1 MNPKLDKFTVG
12 IEEEYM
18 ICDPRTGD
26 LVNKASLIMNEF
38 KDSKRFSYE
47 LIESEIEANTSIHT
61 NINSAIKELSYLRSK
76 INNFG
81 KSNNFT
87 LGVSG
92 THPTASPDKQK
103 FIENESYRWVSN
115 QLHYY
120 ASRNM
125 TFSTHFHIGIPD
137 FNKVTIIMN
146 SMRRWIAPLLAL
158 STNSPFFD
166 SVNTGM
172 RSSRTMQFG
181 AFPRTNIPKS
191 FNTLDEYIDYTNKLM
206 EIKSIEKMRHI
217 WWKIRPHLD
226 YNTLEFRVCDS
237 QRSLKNVHMLTCLS
251 RALVHKAYTDF
262 EKTKYTNNLSV
273 EYLNDSLWKA
283 SRFNMDS
290 IIYDEVT
297 DKNFTLYDFIEY
309 MYDYCKDSLDMFG
322 DNVKER
328 LEYILKHGT
337 ECDEQLRYYKNH
349 NFDKLKLFLIKE
361 VEYLT
366 KE

>member
-1 MNPKLDKFTVG
+1 
-12 IEEEYM
+12 
-18 ICDPRTGD
+18 
-26 LVNKASLIMNEF
+26 
-38 KDSKRFSYE
+38 
-47 LIESEIEANTSIHT
+47 
-61 NINSAIKELSYLRSK
+61 
-76 INNFG
+76 
-81 KSNNFT
+81 
-87 LGVSG
+87 
-92 THPTASPDKQK
+92 
-103 FIENESYRWVSN
+103 
-115 QLHYY
+115 
-120 ASRNM
+120 M

-137 FNKVTIIMN
+137 FNRVTIIMN

-191 FNTLDEYIDYTNKLM
+191 FNTLDEYLDYTNKLM

-237 QRSLKNVHMLTCLS
+237 QRSLKNVHMLASLS
-251 RALVHKAYTDF
+251 RALVHKAYMDF
-262 EKTKYTNNLSV
+262 ENTKLTNNLSV

-309 MYDYCKDSLDMFG
+309 MYDYCENSLDMFG

-328 LEYILKHGT
+328 LEHILKYGT
-337 ECDEQLRYYKNH
+337 ECDEQLRYYENH
-349 NFDKLKLFLIKE
+349 NFNELKLFLIKE

>member
-1 MNPKLDKFTVG
+1 
-12 IEEEYM
+12 M
-18 ICDPRTGD
+18 ICDPQTGN
-26 LVNKASLIMNEF
+26 LVDKASLIMNEF

-61 NINSAIKELSYLRSK
+61 EINSAIEELSNLRNK

-92 THPTASPDKQK
+92 THPTASPEKQK
-103 FIENESYRWVSN
+103 FIQNESYKWVSN

-137 FNKVTIIMN
+137 FNRVTVIMN

-191 FNTLDEYIDYTNKLM
+191 FYTLDEYLHYTDKLM

-226 YNTLEFRVCDS
+226 YNTLEFRVCDA
-237 QRSLKNVHMLTCLS
+237 QRSLKNVHMLTSLS

-262 EKTKYTNNLSV
+262 ENTKHTSDLSV

-309 MYDYCKDSLDMFG
+309 MYNYCKDSLEMFG

-328 LEYILKHGT
+328 LEYILKYGT
-337 ECDEQLRYYKNH
+337 ECDEQLRYYENH
-349 NFDKLKLFLIKE
+349 DFNELKLFLIKE